1 MKATLF
7 INAKKGYL
15 NRDHETS
22 SMSNVSMKYLKD
34 ESYATPDKLNELMR
48 KTMQS
53 LTDQLP
59 LIVNKLVVYIDTA
72 KTREAIYGA
81 IKVRLE
87 RTYYNRILII
97 TLILG

>member
-1 MKATLF
+1 MF

-34 ESYATPDKLNELMR
+34 ESYATPEKLNELMS

-53 LTDQLP
+53 LTEQLP
-59 LIVNKLVVYIDTA
+59 MVVNKLVIYIDNV

-81 IKVRLE
+81 VKVR
-87 RTYYNRILII
+87 
-97 TLILG
+97 